1 MWTGGVDR
9 ASLVQGTLCFDFHQ
23 EDVCAPLWDEHTCE
37 SREKARI
44 RAPWRGYSQ
53 SRLKQRAGPSLPDA
67 TANSAKNTCRDDS
80 RASPRGL
87 RVQGHTRALT
97 AFGACV
103 RVSPHT
109 HASISLRSGH
119 LRAGRWANS
128 VMGGQERQERH
139 KDAVSPWSIIRRP
152 GPPPVRALCVLHQT
166 GDLACLMQ
174 TFVRGVWRDRE
185 QSSGAK
191 SQHLISRWGSVSAL
205 SGVFLDT

>member
-1 MWTGGVDR
+1 MWTGGVER
-9 ASLVQGTLCFDFHQ
+9 ASLVQGSLCFDFRQ
-23 EDVCAPLWDEHTCE
+23 EDVCAPLGDGHTCE

-67 TANSAKNTCRDDS
+67 TANSAKNTCRDGS
-80 RASPRGL
+80 RASTRGL

-103 RVSPHT
+103 CVSPHT
-109 HASISLRSGH
+109 RASISLRSGH
-119 LRAGRWANS
+119 LRVGRWPTAS
-128 VMGGQERQERH
+128 WEDKREERH

-166 GDLACLMQ
+166 GDLATRQ
-174 TFVRGVWRDRE
+174 TFVCGVRRDRE

-191 SQHLISRWGSVSAL
+191 SQRPISRWGSVSAL